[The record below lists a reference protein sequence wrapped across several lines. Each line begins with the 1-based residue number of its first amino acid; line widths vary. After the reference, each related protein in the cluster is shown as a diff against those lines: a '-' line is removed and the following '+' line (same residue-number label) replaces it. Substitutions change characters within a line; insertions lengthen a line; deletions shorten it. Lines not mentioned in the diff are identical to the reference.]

1 MEHGVFDLGSN
12 HIGFGLGRDVVI
24 GDRVVV
30 DDGKMGRGGR
40 EEADCG
46 GMYGWFGEGR

>member
-1 MEHGVFDLGSN
+1 MKHGVSDLESN
-12 HIGFGLGRDVVI
+12 RIGFGLGRDVVI

-30 DDGKMGRGGR
+30 VDGQMGRGGR

-46 GMYGWFGEGR
+46 GMDGWFGEGR